1 MIIRI
6 FRKFVYLFYTLFF
19 LNISALATPKNDH
32 VILMNGDHITC
43 EIKKLEFGILVCKT
57 DDMGTVN
64 IEWTKINSIISQ
76 TYFKITTND
85 GRFIYGKFDTTNVEG
100 SIKIKGEVLRTII
113 KKNIIIKIE
122 QFKFTFW
129 EKLKGKIK
137 LGFSYTKA
145 TDISNLN
152 FNTNLNYLLNEY
164 YFELE
169 ANSNIS
175 TKPESSPSKNEKL
188 SIVVQ
193 RLLEKNWTI
202 AGITSIDQN
211 TELGINFRAQTGAGA
226 GYRILESIRSS
237 LRSIAGIM
245 INRESYTD
253 SSKVQYIME
262 ALINTEYRLFIF
274 HDPKVNLITSMNL
287 YPAITDWGRIRTN
300 FQTDLEWEII
310 SDFTWNLSFY
320 LSTDNRS
327 DSQDLNTV
335 DWNIVTSI
343 GYSL

>member
-1 MIIRI
+1 MINGIV
-6 FRKFVYLFYTLFF
+6 KKVVCLFCIHFF
-19 LNISALATPKNDH
+19 FNISILAAPKNDH
-32 VILMNGDHITC
+32 VVLLNGDHITC

-64 IEWTKINSIISQ
+64 IEWAKISSIISE
-76 TYFKITTND
+76 TYFKITSKD
-85 GRFIYGKFDTTNVEG
+85 GRFIYGKFDTTDVEG
-100 SIKIKGEVLRTII
+100 SIKVQGVVMRTII
-113 KKNIIIKIE
+113 KKNLIIQIE

-152 FNTNLNYLLNEY
+152 FNTNLNYLLDKY

-188 SIVVQ
+188 SLVVQ
-193 RLLEKNWTI
+193 RLLENNWTI
-202 AGITSIDQN
+202 AGITSVDQN
-211 TELGINFRAQTGAGA
+211 TELGINFRAQAGAGA
-226 GYRILESIRSS
+226 GYRVLESIRSS
-237 LRSIAGIM
+237 LRSIGGIM
-245 INRESYTD
+245 ISRETYTD
-253 SSKVQYIME
+253 STKGHYIME
-262 ALINTEYRLFIF
+262 ALFNSEYRLFIF
-274 HDPKVNLITSMNL
+274 HDPKVNLITSLNL
-287 YPAITDWGRIRTN
+287 YPGITDWGRIRTN
-300 FQTDLEWEII
+300 FQTELEWEII
-310 SDFTWNLSFY
+310 TDFTWNLSLY
-320 LSTDNRS
+320 ISTDSRAGSRNVS
-327 DSQDLNTV
+327 KV